1 MTEMTVWRP
10 KKRPL
15 RCRLGYHD
23 WYRAVTE
30 FGPWGNRQL
39 VGLGWGSSRVAGVHF
54 RGQWLGTFPEDF
66 RGVRLCAVS

>member
-1 MTEMTVWRP
+1 M
-10 KKRPL
+10 
-15 RCRLGYHD
+15 
-23 WYRAVTE
+23 RAVTE